1 MWTGALAAADL
12 GSTACGINK
21 SSWRRS
27 PLALP
32 YSCPAHDPQ
41 TGEQLYQRSSHTIGK
56 VLRPTTDSPAW
67 GSGKGTEN
75 PQGIWL
81 WNPVGFDYRTFTG
94 LGKQRLLEGHKQNL
108 VHTRT
113 QEKGAVTPQ
122 ETEAGLLVSL
132 QESPAEVWVD
142 RGLLRGRD
150 TDYNSPFGC
159 WVLGELRFLIKD
171 ISSFFLQ
178 NSSFREKIPF
188 SIL

>member
-1 MWTGALAAADL
+1 M
-12 GSTACGINK
+12 
-21 SSWRRS
+21 
-27 PLALP
+27 
-32 YSCPAHDPQ
+32 
-41 TGEQLYQRSSHTIGK
+41 
-56 VLRPTTDSPAW
+56 
-67 GSGKGTEN
+67 
-75 PQGIWL
+75 
-81 WNPVGFDYRTFTG
+81 GFDYRTFTG